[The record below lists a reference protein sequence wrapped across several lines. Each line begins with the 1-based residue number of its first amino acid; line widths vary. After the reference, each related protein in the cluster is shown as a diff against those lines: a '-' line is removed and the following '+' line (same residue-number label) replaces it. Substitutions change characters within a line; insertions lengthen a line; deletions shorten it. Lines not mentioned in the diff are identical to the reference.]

1 MLKISELPEYIGDNV
16 KNTAMNRAEVARLL
30 TKVMGGETEALS
42 TPIVVLDYADDKDIP
57 AASKPYVFYISN
69 QGIMKGMEDNKFMP
83 AYNVTRAMMATM
95 MYRVEQA
102 MNITVADVN
111 VTSVNDNIITAVIDG
126 VSSAI
131 ELPENVLIR
140 VDGFAS
146 PVSGLKSGYSIQIHY
161 KGDEIFF
168 VEALSGRTQ
177 IEVAGVIK
185 ALSNNKGVLSISVT
199 PSGLESETP
208 RFIPWMKT
216 AE

>member
-1 MLKISELPEYIGDNV
+1 MPEYIGDNV
-16 KNTAMNRAEVARLL
+16 KNTAMNRAEGCAPL

-42 TPIVVLDYADDKDIP
+42 NPIVVLDYADDKDIRRFH
-57 AASKPYVFYISN
+57 VMFLHIN

-146 PVSGLKSGYSIQIHY
+146 PVSSKSGYSIQIHY
-161 KGDEIFF
+161 KATRYSSLKPF
-168 VEALSGRTQ
+168 R
-177 IEVAGVIK
+177 
-185 ALSNNKGVLSISVT
+185 
-199 PSGLESETP
+199 
-208 RFIPWMKT
+208 
-216 AE
+216 AEPKSKWPAYQSTVK